1 MLTHEEFKARMLE
14 DPEVLAEYARLRST
28 QAERPIPVGTR
39 NKAGNAQADRKNPKN
54 SKGEPAEAM
63 DSVGIQ

>member
-28 QAERPIPVGTR
+28 QAGWSMPVGAR
-39 NKAGNAQADRKNPKN
+39 SKAENAQADRKNPKN
-54 SKGEPAEAM
+54 SKGEPAEA
-63 DSVGIQ
+63 I